1 MRTGDDISTYKKRLS
16 VLAEEGPVSTDGVMR
31 WCKRSHC
38 ESKMSERS
46 QKENT
51 YVSQYLSN
59 NNNHKDI

>member
-1 MRTGDDISTYKKRLS
+1 MMSRRINSDFRFWQKKVQCQRMAYCTGVKDHIVNKKML
-16 VLAEEGPVSTDGVMR
+16 G
-31 WCKRSHC
+31 
-38 ESKMSERS
+38 RS